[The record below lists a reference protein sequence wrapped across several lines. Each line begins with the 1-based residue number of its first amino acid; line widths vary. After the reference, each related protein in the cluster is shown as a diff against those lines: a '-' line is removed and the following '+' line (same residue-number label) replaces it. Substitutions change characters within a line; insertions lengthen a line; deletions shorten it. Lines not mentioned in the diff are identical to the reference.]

1 MRIRTMLT
9 VAAIGSLT
17 LTGLAASPSSADG
30 EPGDPAEIV
39 TGVLTPE
46 EESAV
51 QTAPGSTEK
60 VDMFYEGRKID
71 PASDWQG
78 ANVCVE
84 VSEDGTMQC
93 FDNDS
98 ESNKFLAAHAP
109 TAQARAGARQ
119 ALAGVE
125 QVRPAVAEQA
135 VSAPSATAK
144 TAAVKGYSSCPG
156 SYVCLW
162 QDANYAGRRLQ
173 WPTYSESKTRHL
185 DQYSPSFQDKA
196 SSAFVNR
203 PQRGVEVY
211 DFRTGLPDPHLFLG
225 AGYSLYPSFKK
236 IDYTYG
242 GSWNDRADAIKF

>member
-9 VAAIGSLT
+9 IAAVGSLT
-17 LTGLAASPSSADG
+17 LTGLTAAPSLAAED
-30 EPGDPAEIV
+30 PGPGSDIV

-46 EESAV
+46 QEASV
-51 QTAPGSTEK
+51 HTAPGSTDK
-60 VDMFYEGRKID
+60 VDMYYEGEKID
-71 PASDWQG
+71 PASDWKG

-84 VSEDGTMQC
+84 VSEDGTMRC
-93 FDNDS
+93 FDNDA

-109 TAQARAGARQ
+109 TAQARAGAKRALTSPKQARQ
-119 ALAGVE
+119 AV
-125 QVRPAVAEQA
+125 
-135 VSAPSATAK
+135 TAQ
-144 TAAVKGYSSCPG
+144 GYSACPD

-173 WPTYSESKTRHL
+173 WPTYPEAKTRHL
-185 DQYSPSFQDKA
+185 DQYSPSFRDKA

-203 PQRGVEVY
+203 PQRGVELY
-211 DFRTGLPDPHLFLG
+211 DFRTGMPDPHLFLG
-225 AGYSLYPSFKK
+225 AGYSLYSNFKN

>member
-1 MRIRTMLT
+1 
-9 VAAIGSLT
+9 
-17 LTGLAASPSSADG
+17 
-30 EPGDPAEIV
+30 
-39 TGVLTPE
+39 
-46 EESAV
+46 
-51 QTAPGSTEK
+51 
-60 VDMFYEGRKID
+60 
-71 PASDWQG
+71 
-78 ANVCVE
+78 
-84 VSEDGTMQC
+84 MQC
-93 FDNDS
+93 FDSDT

-119 ALAGVE
+119 ALTGVE

-144 TAAVKGYSSCPG
+144 TAAVKGYSSCPS

-162 QDANYAGRRLQ
+162 QDADYAGRRLQ

>member
-1 MRIRTMLT
+1 
-9 VAAIGSLT
+9 
-17 LTGLAASPSSADG
+17 
-30 EPGDPAEIV
+30 
-39 TGVLTPE
+39 
-46 EESAV
+46 
-51 QTAPGSTEK
+51 
-60 VDMFYEGRKID
+60 MFYEGRKID

-93 FDNDS
+93 FDNDT

-109 TAQARAGARQ
+109 TAQARAGAKQ

-125 QVRPAVAEQA
+125 QVRPVVAEQA
-135 VSAPSATAK
+135 VSGPSATAK
-144 TAAVKGYSSCPG
+144 TAAVKGHSSCPG

-162 QDANYAGRRLQ
+162 QDADYAGRRLQ

-203 PQRGVEVY
+203 PQRGVEV
-211 DFRTGLPDPHLFLG
+211 
-225 AGYSLYPSFKK
+225 
-236 IDYTYG
+236 DYTYG